1 MQYWHVNLRPNEGRF
16 SGSVFH
22 FELVFPD
29 DYPSQPPTVHLMS
42 TTMPGHPNVFG
53 SGRRGFICLSML
65 RDHTAT
71 TPNEG
76 WTSAYS
82 VFSLLLQLQ
91 SFLFADNIPQD
102 YGGDARAYWTRKAIA
117 SVKEQNC
124 AFRLDLGAETHTH
137 SSPWPPLPE
146 VLVKAAAQGPVS
158 AHAARL
164 GELQRELR
172 RLYRRS
178 HES

>member
-91 SFLFADNIPQD
+91 RATRPFFASLAMQW
-102 YGGDARAYWTRKAIA
+102 GFARIQSCA
-117 SVKEQNC
+117 SE
-124 AFRLDLGAETHTH
+124 
-137 SSPWPPLPE
+137 PPLHWI
-146 VLVKAAAQGPVS
+146 LNGDMWTQ
-158 AHAARL
+158 
-164 GELQRELR
+164 LQRLP
-172 RLYRRS
+172 LA
-178 HES
+178 